1 MKSTTSLSG
10 RSGRSG
16 WSTSTTRQ
24 ARLGV
29 EVTRGSG
36 SLERLGCITF
46 LGDRRGSGY
55 TLGSG
60 ESRMRDSAVL
70 GLGVLGGSGVQVGG
84 NNPGYAA
91 VVEVEVAAGG
101 WNTCGGPIKP

>member
-10 RSGRSG
+10 RSGR
-16 WSTSTTRQ
+16 STSTTRQ

-36 SLERLGCITF
+36 SVERLGSIAF

-55 TLGSG
+55 KLRG
-60 ESRMRDSAVL
+60 ESRIRDSEVP

-91 VVEVEVAAGG
+91 IVEVEVAAGG